1 MIEKRK
7 VDNAITAPYYWIEKI
22 LDDYKDYYLSK
33 EEIYSMLPVDTENVP
48 LITISSFTNAL
59 RNLAHMRHINI
70 VVVRGKIHYGVN
82 NERGR

>member
-7 VDNAITAPYYWIEKI
+7 VDDAITDPYYWIEKI
-22 LDDYKDYYLSK
+22 LDDHKDYYLSK
-33 EEIYSMLPVDTENVP
+33 EEIYSMLPVDMDNVP

-70 VVVRGKIHYGVN
+70 VGVRGKLHYGAN
-82 NERGR
+82 DERGR